1 MKNYLFLALVTIVLF
16 SSSLFAQQKTNL
28 LIGVVDVEI
37 IVKEIPEAADAEAYL
52 RDYQKKSNDTLTKMQ
67 EDLYKKFE
75 QYQKQKGMMTA
86 DQQQKEEEE
95 MKEMESDAIA
105 YREKVYNEIQNKREE
120 FLEPIRK
127 KMKEAIESVAKEEK
141 ISLVL
146 NKATDTVLYAEDQ
159 LDITFKVLD
168 RIKRGKK

>member
-1 MKNYLFLALVTIVLF
+1 
-16 SSSLFAQQKTNL
+16 
-28 LIGVVDVEI
+28 
-37 IVKEIPEAADAEAYL
+37 
-52 RDYQKKSNDTLTKMQ
+52 
-67 EDLYKKFE
+67 
-75 QYQKQKGMMTA
+75 MMTA

-146 NKATDTVLYAEDQ
+146 NKVTDTVLYAEDQ